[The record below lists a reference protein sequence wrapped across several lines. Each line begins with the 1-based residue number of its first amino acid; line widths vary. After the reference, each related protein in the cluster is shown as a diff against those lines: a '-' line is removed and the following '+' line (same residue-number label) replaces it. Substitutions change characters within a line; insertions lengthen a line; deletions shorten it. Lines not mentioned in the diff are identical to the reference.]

1 MLKFDELPSVP
12 LNDRIMVLP
21 DPPPDKTEGGLAIP
35 DIAQKQASSGRIL
48 DAGLKAMDVLYDNG
62 DRVGDVI
69 LYGQFAGVWEEW
81 DHIVKDGNDPEC
93 EHDWMHRKLENSFRR
108 QGRECAKC
116 GAHRLQEPLLVM
128 MVGDILANVTK
139 AARVRSGEISLTRGT
154 AIDGK
159 TVYYYKR
166 RDEQPATDTTAN
178 PINGVTYAA

>member
-35 DIAQKQASSGRIL
+35 DVAQKQANQGRII
-48 DAGLKAMDVLYDNG
+48 DAGLRAHDILYDNG

-69 LYGQFAGVWEEW
+69 LYGQFAGAWEEW
-81 DHIVKDGNDPEC
+81 DHIVKEGSDPAC
-93 EHDWMHRKLENSFRR
+93 EHDWIHRKLENSFRR

-116 GAHRLQEPLLVM
+116 GAHRLQEPVLIM
-128 MVGDILANVTK
+128 NVGDILANVSK
-139 AARVRSGEISLTRGT
+139 SERVRGGAMVLKRGQ

-159 TVYYYKR
+159 TVHFYQR
-166 RDEQPATDTTAN
+166 RDEVPVTDSTATPA
-178 PINGVTYAA
+178 NGVNYAA